1 MSWKILN
8 EITGRAITD
17 AEFCQKLLAHP
28 VETIETAGYQ
38 LTEHERQ
45 SVQNIH
51 ASDIYEFSKKL
62 LIEVS

>member
-8 EITGRAITD
+8 EVTGRAIID
-17 AEFCQKLLAHP
+17 PEFCQKLLAHP
-28 VETIETAGYQ
+28 VETIETAGYK

-45 SVQNIH
+45 SLQNIH
-51 ASDIYEFSKKL
+51 ASDIYEFSERL